1 MATPHNNAKPGQI
14 AKLVL
19 MPGDPLRAKMVADTY
34 LENVEVVNDVRGMY
48 CFTGTYKGNRVSV
61 MGSGMG
67 IPTIGIYSYEL
78 FHFYDVEAIIRI
90 GSTGAMSADLDVYDV
105 VLVDSAYSEN
115 TYARE
120 QAGVDERVMYPS
132 PELTE
137 MLRESANELGY
148 KVTEGR
154 TMSSDVFYFEPE
166 VQGARVAKA
175 VGEYNCVCT
184 EMESYA
190 LFHNAKMAGKKAG
203 SLLTVSDNLVTQVE
217 TTAEERQN
225 SFTRMMEIALGV
237 AKNFQ

>member
-1 MATPHNNAKPGQI
+1 MGTPHNNAQKGQI

-90 GSTGAMSADLDVYDV
+90 GSTGGMTPTLDVYDV
-105 VLVDSAYSEN
+105 VLCDSAYSES

-132 PELTE
+132 AELNE
-137 MLRESANELGY
+137 MLRQSAKELGY
-148 KVTEGR
+148 KLTEGR
-154 TMSSDVFYFEPE
+154 TLSSDVFYFQPE

-175 VGEYNCVCT
+175 VGEYNCICT

-190 LFHNAKMAGKKAG
+190 LFHNANVAGKMAG

-217 TTAEERQN
+217 TTPEERQN
-225 SFTRMMEIALGV
+225 SFTRMMEVALGV

>member
-1 MATPHNNAKPGQI
+1 
-14 AKLVL
+14 
-19 MPGDPLRAKMVADTY
+19 MVADTY
-34 LENVEVVNDVRGMY
+34 LENVEVVNEVRGMY

-105 VLVDSAYSEN
+105 VLVDSAYSES

-203 SLLTVSDNLVTQVE
+203 CLLTVSDNLVTQVE

-225 SFTRMMEIALGV
+225 SFTRMMEIALGI

>member
-1 MATPHNNAKPGQI
+1 MSTPHNNAKNGQI

-19 MPGDPLRAKMVADTY
+19 MPGDPMRAKMVADTY

-90 GSTGAMSADLDVYDV
+90 GSTGGLTPNLDVYDV
-105 VLVDSAYSEN
+105 VLCDSAYSES
-115 TYARE
+115 TYTRE
-120 QAGVDERVMYPS
+120 QSGIDVRVTYPS
-132 PELTE
+132 EELNE
-137 MLRESANELGY
+137 ILRNSAKELGY
-148 KVTEGR
+148 TVTEGR
-154 TMSSDVFYFEPE
+154 TLSSDVFYFEQE
-166 VQGARVAKA
+166 VMMDRVGKA
-175 VGEYNCVCT
+175 VGEYNCICT

-190 LFHNAKMAGKKAG
+190 LFHNAKMAGKKAA

-217 TTAEERQN
+217 TTPEERQN
-225 SFTRMMEIALGV
+225 SFTRMMEIALGA
-237 AKNFQ
+237 AKDFQ

>member
-34 LENVEVVNDVRGMY
+34 LENVEVVNKVRGMY

-105 VLVDSAYSEN
+105 VLVDSAYSESS
-115 TYARE
+115 YARE

-203 SLLTVSDNLVTQVE
+203 CLLTVSDNLVTQVE

>member
-1 MATPHNNAKPGQI
+1 MGTPHNNAKPGQI

-19 MPGDPLRAKMVADTY
+19 MPGDPLRAKMVAETY

-48 CFTGTYKGNRVSV
+48 CYTGTYKGNRVSV

-90 GSTGAMSADLDVYDV
+90 GSTGAMTADLDVYDV
-105 VLVDSAYSEN
+105 VLVDSAYSES

-132 PELTE
+132 EELTN
-137 MLRESANELGY
+137 MLRESAKELGY
-148 KVTEGR
+148 KLTEGR
-154 TMSSDVFYFEPE
+154 TMSSDVFYFEKE

-175 VGEYNCVCT
+175 VGEYNCVCI
-184 EMESYA
+184 EMEPYA
-190 LFHNAKMAGKKAG
+190 LFHNARMAGKKAG

-217 TTAEERQN
+217 TTPEERQN
-225 SFTRMMEIALGV
+225 SFTRMMEVALGV

>member
-1 MATPHNNAKPGQI
+1 MGTPHNNAKPGQI

-34 LENVEVVNDVRGMY
+34 LDNVEVVNDVRGMY
-48 CFTGTYKGNRVSV
+48 CYTGTYKGNRVSV

-90 GSTGAMSADLDVYDV
+90 GSTGAMTPDLDVYDV
-105 VLVDSAYSEN
+105 VLVDSAYSES

-132 PELTE
+132 EELTD
-137 MLRESANELGY
+137 MLRESAKELGY
-148 KVTEGR
+148 KLTEGR
-154 TMSSDVFYFEPE
+154 TMSSDVFYFEKE

-225 SFTRMMEIALGV
+225 SFTRMMEVALGV
-237 AKNFQ
+237 AKKFQ

>member
-1 MATPHNNAKPGQI
+1 MGTPHNNAKPGQI

-48 CFTGTYKGNRVSV
+48 CYTGTYKGNRVSV

-90 GSTGAMSADLDVYDV
+90 GSTGAMTPDLDVYDV
-105 VLVDSAYSEN
+105 VLVDSAYSES

-132 PELTE
+132 EELTD
-137 MLRESANELGY
+137 MLRESAKELGY
-148 KVTEGR
+148 KLTEGR
-154 TMSSDVFYFEPE
+154 TMSSDVFYFEKE

-225 SFTRMMEIALGV
+225 SFTRMMEVALGV

>member
-1 MATPHNNAKPGQI
+1 MGTPHNNAKNGQI

-34 LENVEVVNDVRGMY
+34 LENVELVNDVRGMY

-90 GSTGAMSADLDVYDV
+90 GSTGAMTADLDVYDV
-105 VLVDSAYSEN
+105 VLCDSAYSES

-132 PELTE
+132 DELND
-137 MLRESANELGY
+137 MLRESAKELGY
-148 KVTEGR
+148 KLTEGR
-154 TMSSDVFYFEPE
+154 TMSSDVFYFEKE

>member
-1 MATPHNNAKPGQI
+1 MGTPHNNAKPGQI

-19 MPGDPLRAKMVADTY
+19 MPGDPLRAKMVAETY

-48 CFTGTYKGNRVSV
+48 CYTGTYKGNRVSV

-90 GSTGAMSADLDVYDV
+90 GSTGAMTADLDVYDV
-105 VLVDSAYSEN
+105 VLVDSAYSES

-132 PELTE
+132 EELTN
-137 MLRESANELGY
+137 MLRESAKELGY
-148 KVTEGR
+148 KLTEGR
-154 TMSSDVFYFEPE
+154 TMSSDVFYFEKE

-190 LFHNAKMAGKKAG
+190 LFHNARMAGKKAG

-217 TTAEERQN
+217 TTPEERQN
-225 SFTRMMEIALGV
+225 SFTRMMEVALGV
-237 AKNFQ
+237 AKHFQ

>member
-1 MATPHNNAKPGQI
+1 MGTPHNNAKPGQI

-48 CFTGTYKGNRVSV
+48 CYTGTYKGNRVSV

-90 GSTGAMSADLDVYDV
+90 GSTGAMTADLDVYDV
-105 VLVDSAYSEN
+105 VLVDSAYSES

-132 PELTE
+132 EELTD
-137 MLRESANELGY
+137 MLRESAKELGY
-148 KVTEGR
+148 KLTEGR
-154 TMSSDVFYFEPE
+154 TMSSDVFYFEKE

-203 SLLTVSDNLVTQVE
+203 SLLTVSDNLITQVE

-225 SFTRMMEIALGV
+225 SFTRMMEVALGV

>member
-1 MATPHNNAKPGQI
+1 MGTPHNNAEKGQI

-90 GSTGAMSADLDVYDV
+90 GSTGAMTADLDVYDV
-105 VLVDSAYSEN
+105 VLVDSAYSES

-132 PELTE
+132 EELND
-137 MLRESANELGY
+137 MLRKSAKELGY
-148 KVTEGR
+148 DLSEGR
-154 TMSSDVFYFEPE
+154 TMSSDVFYFEKE
-166 VQGARVAKA
+166 VQGARVMKA
-175 VGEYNCVCT
+175 IGEYNCVCT

-225 SFTRMMEIALGV
+225 SFTRMMEVALGV
-237 AKNFQ
+237 AKYFQ

>member
-34 LENVEVVNDVRGMY
+34 LENVEVVNEVRGMY

-105 VLVDSAYSEN
+105 VLVDSAYSES

-203 SLLTVSDNLVTQVE
+203 CLLTVSDNLVTQVE

>member
-1 MATPHNNAKPGQI
+1 MGTPHNNAKNGQI

-34 LENVEVVNDVRGMY
+34 LENVELVNDVRGMY

-90 GSTGAMSADLDVYDV
+90 GSTGAMTADLDVYDV
-105 VLVDSAYSEN
+105 VLCDSAYSES

-132 PELTE
+132 DELND
-137 MLRESANELGY
+137 MLRESAKELGY
-148 KVTEGR
+148 KLTEGR
-154 TMSSDVFYFEPE
+154 TMSSDVFYFEQE

>member
-1 MATPHNNAKPGQI
+1 MGTPHNNAKPGQI

-48 CFTGTYKGNRVSV
+48 CYTGTYKGNRVSV

-90 GSTGAMSADLDVYDV
+90 GSTGAMTADLDVYDV
-105 VLVDSAYSEN
+105 VLVDSAYSES

-132 PELTE
+132 EELTD
-137 MLRESANELGY
+137 MLRESAKELGY
-148 KVTEGR
+148 KLTEGR
-154 TMSSDVFYFEPE
+154 TMSSDVFYFEKE

-190 LFHNAKMAGKKAG
+190 LFHNARMAGKKAG

-217 TTAEERQN
+217 TTPEERQN
-225 SFTRMMEIALGV
+225 SFTRMMEVALGV

>member
-1 MATPHNNAKPGQI
+1 MGTPHNNAKPGQI

-48 CFTGTYKGNRVSV
+48 CYTGTYKGNRVSV

-90 GSTGAMSADLDVYDV
+90 GSTGAMTADLDVYDV
-105 VLVDSAYSEN
+105 VLVDSAYSES

-132 PELTE
+132 EELTD
-137 MLRESANELGY
+137 MLRESAKELGY
-148 KVTEGR
+148 KLTEGR
-154 TMSSDVFYFEPE
+154 TMSSDVFYFEKE

-225 SFTRMMEIALGV
+225 SFTRMMEVALGV

>member
-1 MATPHNNAKPGQI
+1 MGTPHNNAKPGQI

-19 MPGDPLRAKMVADTY
+19 MPGDPLRAKMVAETY

-48 CFTGTYKGNRVSV
+48 CYTGTYKGNRVSV

-90 GSTGAMSADLDVYDV
+90 GSTGAMTADLDVYDV
-105 VLVDSAYSEN
+105 VLVDSAYSES

-132 PELTE
+132 EELTN
-137 MLRESANELGY
+137 MLRESAKELGY
-148 KVTEGR
+148 KLTEGR
-154 TMSSDVFYFEPE
+154 TMSSDVFYFEKE

-190 LFHNAKMAGKKAG
+190 LFHNARMAGKKAG

-217 TTAEERQN
+217 TTPEERQN
-225 SFTRMMEIALGV
+225 SFTRMMEVALGV

>member
-1 MATPHNNAKPGQI
+1 MGTPHNNAKPGQI

-19 MPGDPLRAKMVADTY
+19 MPGDPLRAKMVAETY

-48 CFTGTYKGNRVSV
+48 CYTGTYKGNRVSV

-90 GSTGAMSADLDVYDV
+90 GSTGAMTADLDVYDV
-105 VLVDSAYSEN
+105 VLVDSAYSES

-132 PELTE
+132 EELTD
-137 MLRESANELGY
+137 MLRESAKELGY
-148 KVTEGR
+148 KLTEGR
-154 TMSSDVFYFEPE
+154 TMSSDVFYFEKE

-190 LFHNAKMAGKKAG
+190 LFHNARMAGKKAG

-217 TTAEERQN
+217 TTPEERQN
-225 SFTRMMEIALGV
+225 SCTRMMEVALGV

>member
-1 MATPHNNAKPGQI
+1 MGTPHNNAKPGQI

-19 MPGDPLRAKMVADTY
+19 MPGDPLRAKMVAETY

-48 CFTGTYKGNRVSV
+48 CYTGTYKGNRVSV

-90 GSTGAMSADLDVYDV
+90 GSTGAMTADLDVYDV
-105 VLVDSAYSEN
+105 VLVDSAYSES

-132 PELTE
+132 EELTD
-137 MLRESANELGY
+137 MLRESAKELGY
-148 KVTEGR
+148 KLTEGR
-154 TMSSDVFYFEPE
+154 TMSSDVFYFEKE

-190 LFHNAKMAGKKAG
+190 LFHNARMAGKKAG

-217 TTAEERQN
+217 TTPEERQN
-225 SFTRMMEIALGV
+225 SFTRMMEVALGV

>member
-34 LENVEVVNDVRGMY
+34 LENVEVVNEVRGMY

-105 VLVDSAYSEN
+105 VLVDSAYSES

-203 SLLTVSDNLVTQVE
+203 CLLTVSDNLVTQVE

-225 SFTRMMEIALGV
+225 SFTRMMEIALGI

>member
-105 VLVDSAYSEN
+105 VLVDSAYSES

-203 SLLTVSDNLVTQVE
+203 CLLTVSDNLVTQVE